1 MRKELFVGL
10 SLSVAALAVVLISG
24 ALDLELESV
33 ALLGAAMGAVVGL
46 VPDRTALVRMA
57 GFVGG
62 FVFAWIGYFIRAA
75 LLPDTTSGRAVAVAV
90 VLLLCLGLTLALRG
104 RLPLWS
110 VLLGAGTFAGAYEF
124 TYAEAPPEILSTSV
138 STATTLLLT
147 AAIGFLAVAW
157 FGPEHEHAE
166 ERELAEHRSDRGTAP
181 SRHHDTKNSQDDTV
195 GLDTMMGKN

>member
-10 SLSVAALAVVLISG
+10 SLAVAALVVVLISG

-46 VPDRTALVRMA
+46 VPDRTAGARLG

-75 LLPDTTSGRAVAVAV
+75 LLPDTTAGRGVAVAV
-90 VLLLCLGLTLALRG
+90 TLLLCLGLTLALRG
-104 RLPLWS
+104 RLPLWA
-110 VLLGAGTFAGAYEF
+110 VLLGAGAFAGAYEF
-124 TYAEAPPEILSTSV
+124 TYAAAPPEILDTSV
-138 STATTLLLT
+138 STATTVLLT
-147 AAIGFLAVAW
+147 AAIGFLSVAW

-166 ERELAEHRSDRGTAP
+166 ERRHAERRGEVAP
-181 SRHHDTKNSQDDTV
+181 QTTTNTQDDTV
-195 GLDTMMGKN
+195 ALDTMMGKK

>member
-10 SLSVAALAVVLISG
+10 TLTVAALVVTWLG
-24 ALDLELESV
+24 GVLDLELESV

-46 VPDRTALVRMA
+46 VPDRTAGMRLA

-62 FVFAWIGYFIRAA
+62 FVIAWIGFFVRAA
-75 LLPDTTSGRAVAVAV
+75 LLPDTTAGRAVAVGLV
-90 VLLLCLGLTLALRG
+90 MLLSLGLTLALVG

-110 VLLGAGTFAGAYEF
+110 VLLGAGAFAGAYEF
-124 TYAEAPPEILSTSV
+124 TYAAAPPEIMDTSV

-147 AAIGFLAVAW
+147 AAIGFLSVAW

-166 ERELAEHRSDRGTAP
+166 ERQQAERRGAGNVPQQT
-181 SRHHDTKNSQDDTV
+181 SSTQDDNV

>member
-10 SLSVAALAVVLISG
+10 TLTVAALVVTWLG
-24 ALDLELESV
+24 GVLDLELESV

-46 VPDRTALVRMA
+46 VPDRTAGMRLA

-62 FVFAWIGYFIRAA
+62 FVIAWVGYFVRAA
-75 LLPDTTSGRAVAVAV
+75 LLPDTTAGRAVAVGV
-90 VLLLCLGLTLALRG
+90 VMLLSLGLTLALVG

-124 TYAEAPPEILSTSV
+124 TYAAAPPEILSTSV
-138 STATTLLLT
+138 STATTVLVMS
-147 AAIGFLAVAW
+147 AIGFLAVAW

-166 ERELAEHRSDRGTAP
+166 ERGLAERRAAGGNVPTQTSST
-181 SRHHDTKNSQDDTV
+181 QDDTV

>member
-10 SLSVAALAVVLISG
+10 SLSAAALVVVLVSG
-24 ALDLELESV
+24 TFDLELESV

-46 VPDRTALVRMA
+46 VPDRTAGARLG

-62 FVFAWIGYFIRAA
+62 FVFAWIGYFVRAA
-75 LLPDTTSGRAVAVAV
+75 LLPDTTAGRAVAVAV
-90 VLLLCLGLTLALRG
+90 TLLLCLGLVLALRG
-104 RLPLWS
+104 RLPLWA

-124 TYAEAPPEILSTSV
+124 TYAAAPPEILDTSV

-147 AAIGFLAVAW
+147 AAIGFLSVAW

-166 ERELAEHRSDRGTAP
+166 ERALAERRADAAAAP
-181 SRHHDTKNSQDDTV
+181 TTKNSSQDDTV

>member
-10 SLSVAALAVVLISG
+10 SLSVAALVVVLVSG

-46 VPDRTALVRMA
+46 VPDRTASVRM
-57 GFVGG
+57 GG
-62 FVFAWIGYFIRAA
+62 FIGGFAFAWIGYFVRAA
-75 LLPDTTSGRAVAVAV
+75 LLPDTTAGRAVAVAV
-90 VLLLCLGLTLALRG
+90 TLLLCLGLTLALRG
-104 RLPLWS
+104 RLPLWA

-124 TYAEAPPEILSTSV
+124 TYAAAPPEILDTSV
-138 STATTLLLT
+138 STATTVLLT
-147 AAIGFLAVAW
+147 SAIGFLSVAW

-166 ERELAEHRSDRGTAP
+166 ERELVELRKHHGHAAP
-181 SRHHDTKNSQDDTV
+181 RTTTTNSQDDTV

>member
-10 SLSVAALAVVLISG
+10 SLSAAALVVVLISG
-24 ALDLELESV
+24 ALDLGLEST

-46 VPDRTALVRMA
+46 VPDRTASMRLA

-75 LLPDTTSGRAVAVAV
+75 LLPDTTAGRAVAVAV
-90 VLLLCLGLTLALRG
+90 TLLLCLGLTLALLG

-124 TYAEAPPEILSTSV
+124 TYAAAPPEVLDTSV

-147 AAIGFLAVAW
+147 AAIGFLSVAW
-157 FGPEHEHAE
+157 FGPEHEHGE
-166 ERELAEHRSDRGTAP
+166 ERELAERRGRRVPTHT
-181 SRHHDTKNSQDDTV
+181 STDTQDDHV
-195 GLDTMMGKN
+195 RLDTMMGKN

>member
-10 SLSVAALAVVLISG
+10 ALSVAALAVVLISG

-46 VPDRTALVRMA
+46 VPDRTASMRLA

-62 FVFAWIGYFIRAA
+62 FAFAWIGYFVRAA
-75 LLPDTTSGRAVAVAV
+75 LLPDTTAGRGVAVALT
-90 VLLLCLGLTLALRG
+90 LLLCLGLTLALMG
-104 RLPLWS
+104 RLPLWA

-124 TYAEAPPEILSTSV
+124 TYAAAPPEILDTSV
-138 STATTLLLT
+138 STATTVLLT
-147 AAIGFLAVAW
+147 SAIGFLSVAW

-166 ERELAEHRSDRGTAP
+166 ERELAERRTHDRSARGATP
-181 SRHHDTKNSQDDTV
+181 KHSQDDTV
-195 GLDTMMGKN
+195 GLDTMMGNK

>member
-1 MRKELFVGL
+1 MRKEMFVGL
-10 SLSVAALAVVLISG
+10 SLSAAALVVVLISG

-46 VPDRTALVRMA
+46 VPDRTAAVRLG

-62 FVFAWIGYFIRAA
+62 FVIAWIGYFVRAA
-75 LLPDTTSGRAVAVAV
+75 LLPDTTAGRAVAVAV
-90 VLLLCLGLTLALRG
+90 VMLLCLGLTLALMG
-104 RLPLWS
+104 RLPLWA

-124 TYAEAPPEILSTSV
+124 TYAVAPPQVVSTSI

-147 AAIGFLAVAW
+147 AAIGLLSVAW

-166 ERELAEHRSDRGTAP
+166 ERRRAERRAGGLPPQH
-181 SRHHDTKNSQDDTV
+181 TKDNRDDTV
-195 GLDTMMGKN
+195 ALDTMMGKN